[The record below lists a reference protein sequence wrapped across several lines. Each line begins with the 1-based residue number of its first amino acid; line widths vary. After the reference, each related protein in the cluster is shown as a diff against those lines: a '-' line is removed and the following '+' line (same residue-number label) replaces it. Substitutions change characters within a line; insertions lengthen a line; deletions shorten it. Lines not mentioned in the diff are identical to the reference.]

1 MCLLIIFLCD
11 LYSFKR
17 VCIHILMYLSLIYR
31 HLKRAGEMRIPRRIG
46 VSGFPLM
53 YTYSYIYIYIYI

>member
-17 VCIHILMYLSLIYR
+17 VCMHILMYLSLIYR
-31 HLKRAGEMRIPRRIG
+31 HLKRAGEMRIPKRAG
-46 VSGFPLM
+46 VSGSFLCIHILIH
-53 YTYSYIYIYIYI
+53 IYIT